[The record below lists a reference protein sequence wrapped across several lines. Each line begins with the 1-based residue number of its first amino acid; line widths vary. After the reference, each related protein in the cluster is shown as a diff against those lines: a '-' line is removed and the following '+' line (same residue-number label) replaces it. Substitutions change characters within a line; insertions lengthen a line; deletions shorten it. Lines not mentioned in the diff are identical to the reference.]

1 LLNRSAP
8 TLVIGFLRLAPTNL
22 IVMPAEAGIQSGGPS
37 AYAPGPP
44 VLRYDIHTCPTV
56 PRAQATRA
64 LSGRTRHEYRV
75 SKHRRLTNLSLY
87 AILATDQSSLFVF
100 TRWCAPVHRGTPVF
114 MLTIGRLLPNRPL
127 SRCSF
132 LRSAT
137 GAPGFLR
144 RKERSS
150 LIIPCKKQQKQRG
163 AVSGGPVRKIVHPGA
178 LLRGRRKGACGSRPF
193 GWHH

>member
-1 LLNRSAP
+1 MNRLLRFGTHQPHRHARGKQASGAADTAPILFSWAPAFALRHSQMSDRS
-8 TLVIGFLRLAPTNL
+8 
-22 IVMPAEAGIQSGGPS
+22 
-37 AYAPGPP
+37 
-44 VLRYDIHTCPTV
+44 
-56 PRAQATRA
+56 RARATRA
-64 LSGRTRHEYRV
+64 LSRRARHEYRV
-75 SKHRRLTNLSLY
+75 SKHRRLTNSSLY

-100 TRWCAPVHRGTPVF
+100 TRWCAPVHRGIPVF

-163 AVSGGPVRKIVHPGA
+163 AVSGGPVRKVVHPGA